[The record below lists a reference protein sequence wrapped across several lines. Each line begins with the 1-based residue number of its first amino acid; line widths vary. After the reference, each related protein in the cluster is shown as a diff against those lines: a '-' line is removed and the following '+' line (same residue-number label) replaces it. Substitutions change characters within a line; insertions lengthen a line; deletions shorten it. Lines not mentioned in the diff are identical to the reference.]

1 MITEKN
7 KFAMTCLN
15 ITSENIKKN
24 RKPIYNPIFLSG
36 LTYEDRY
43 NIFTDMFNLNDNIQ
57 MIDCR
62 KIDLESNINTKIL
75 MIIENIEAITNNL
88 LLQTK
93 IFNMINEGLD
103 KDIQIIICSNLD
115 ENELKL
121 EERLK
126 SRLSWGIR
134 LYLE

>member
-7 KFAMTCLN
+7 KFTMICLN
-15 ITSENIKKN
+15 ITNENIKKN

-121 EERLK
+121 EDRLK